1 MFDDYIVQPVFN
13 VLEFI
18 YAVLPGHD
26 LGVAIII
33 FTLMIRL
40 ALWPILKKQLHQAKL
55 IKKLQ
60 PQLKAIK
67 KQASGDRQ
75 KEARLQ
81 MELYKEYG
89 IKPAT
94 TILTLIIQIPIFIGL
109 YQAVLR
115 LINDPNTLVNFS
127 YEPIRNLPYIQE
139 LAGDI
144 TKFSHEFIGAV
155 DLSRAGIS
163 AKGIYLP
170 AIILALIAGYAQYR
184 QSKLMVSDAKDAKKL
199 SDIMKSAASGTTVDQ
214 GDVNGAIGQMM
225 VKVLPIITVVFS
237 INIPSA
243 LTLYILTTTVV
254 GYFQQKHVLD
264 QDQEE
269 MEEEAELPDEPKPKK
284 SAKAKKTKAKK
295 KKRK

>member
-155 DLSRAGIS
+155 DLSGAGIS

-284 SAKAKKTKAKK
+284 STKAKKTKAKK